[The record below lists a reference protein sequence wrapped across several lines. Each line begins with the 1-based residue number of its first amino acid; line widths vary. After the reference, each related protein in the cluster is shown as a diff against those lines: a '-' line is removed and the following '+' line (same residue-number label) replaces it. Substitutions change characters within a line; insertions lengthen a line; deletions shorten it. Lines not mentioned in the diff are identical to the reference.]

1 MQQQQYLSSRK
12 TCDFVIFEAFSVYVW
27 PVTASPPSRFPRGEK
42 KTEKIVYIGRT
53 KNNSMAKTYSWIGQ
67 VVHAMLEKICIASSS
82 HLYALKYNIFV
93 PKICYGFMC
102 S

>member
-1 MQQQQYLSSRK
+1 MACDCLALQSFSRGGGK
-12 TCDFVIFEAFSVYVW
+12 Q
-27 PVTASPPSRFPRGEK
+27 EK
-42 KTEKIVYIGRT
+42 NVYIGRA

-67 VVHAMLEKICIASSS
+67 VVHAMLEKICSASSS

-93 PKICYGFMC
+93 PKMSCGFMC